1 MRLYIQRPWVSL
13 HSNYPSVGIMRAYPS
28 GACIAVEIWA
38 DGHKEA
44 DIDDWMENGMTAD
57 LTLEQAKKLHKMLGE
72 AISKAESVT
81 ITTEN
86 NEKRR

>member
-1 MRLYIQRPWVSL
+1 
-13 HSNYPSVGIMRAYPS
+13 MRAYPI

-44 DIDDWMENGMTAD
+44 GIDDWMENGMTAD

-86 NEKRR
+86 NEKEMKEMKNESKQTDRQEESA